1 MAIQTVNN
9 GIFNNYV
16 KRPKNLTQYTAF
28 RGVTDFSQ
36 IGQFN
41 QFERGYAF
49 LSVIKMP
56 TFIEK
61 LGEQDATLQKII
73 ESFRHA
79 LEYEF
84 RGLSGLPDMTGDPLT
99 ITDGINDQN
108 VIAKVTSDTSIEISM
123 PYFEKSGGL
132 FTKFTEYY
140 LTGIHDKN
148 SQAKTYHGLIANG
161 ILDPG
166 YENEV
171 FTFLYYVTDSTMLEL
186 ERAYLLANA
195 QLTTATSSMYD
206 ANRSDIGSN
215 QELDLRFNCFPISG
229 YEVDKAAKALLQG
242 VTGVN
247 VRVVDSAGTVQRSVV
262 ATEGVAVLDTNAY
275 LYGIMDENSADKIDT
290 LVDAVNTDTN
300 SMTV

>member
-1 MAIQTVNN
+1 MAIKTVNN

-16 KRPKNLTQYTAF
+16 KSPKNLTQYTAF

-41 QFERGYAF
+41 QFERGYSF

-61 LGEQDATLQKII
+61 LAEQDAKLQKII

-84 RGLSGLPDMTGDPLT
+84 RGLSGLPDMTGET
-99 ITDGINDQN
+99 YNITDGINEQAM
-108 VIAKVTSDTSIEISM
+108 IGKVTSDTSIEVSM
-123 PYFEKSGGL
+123 NYFEKSGGL

-140 LTGIHDKN
+140 LTGIKDKN
-148 SQAKTYHGLIANG
+148 SQAKTYHGLIKNG

-166 YENEV
+166 LENEV
-171 FTFLYYVTDSTMLEL
+171 FTLLYYVTDSTMLEL
-186 ERAYLLANA
+186 ERAYLLCNA
-195 QLTTATSSMYD
+195 QLTSANTAMYD
-206 ANRSDIGSN
+206 ASRQDIGQN
-215 QELDLRFNCFPISG
+215 QELDIRFNCFPISG
-229 YEVDKAAKALLQG
+229 YEVDKAAKALLQDL
-242 VTGVN
+242 TGVQ
-247 VRVVDSAGTVQRSVV
+247 VRVVDSAGTVQRSVI
-262 ATEGVAVLDTNAY
+262 TEDNVAVLDTNDY

-290 LVDAVNTDTN
+290 LVDAVNRD
-300 SMTV
+300 VGV

>member
-16 KRPKNLTQYTAF
+16 KRPRNLTQYTAF

-56 TFIEK
+56 TYIEK
-61 LGEQDATLQKII
+61 LAEQDATLQKII

-79 LEYEF
+79 LEFEF
-84 RGLSGLPDMTGDPLT
+84 RGLSGLPDMQGETYT
-99 ITDGINDQN
+99 ITDGINEQN
-108 VIAKVTSDTSIEISM
+108 MISKVTSDTSVEISM

-140 LTGIHDKN
+140 LTGIKDKN

-166 YENEV
+166 LENEV
-171 FTFLYYVTDSTMLEL
+171 FTLLYYVTDSTMLEL
-186 ERAYLLANA
+186 ERAYLLCNGQLVSAN
-195 QLTTATSSMYD
+195 TAMYD
-206 ANRSDIGSN
+206 ANRQDIGQN
-215 QELDLRFNCFPISG
+215 QEIDLRFNCFPITG
-229 YEVDKAAKALLQG
+229 YEVDKAAKALLQDI
-242 VTGVN
+242 TGVN
-247 VRVVDSAGTVQRSVV
+247 VRVVDSAGTVQRSVIT
-262 ATEGVAVLDTNAY
+262 TENVAVLDTNAY
-275 LYGIMDENSADKIDT
+275 LYGIMDENSADKIDV
-290 LVDAVNTDTN
+290 LVDAVNRDTN
-300 SMTV
+300 GTIA